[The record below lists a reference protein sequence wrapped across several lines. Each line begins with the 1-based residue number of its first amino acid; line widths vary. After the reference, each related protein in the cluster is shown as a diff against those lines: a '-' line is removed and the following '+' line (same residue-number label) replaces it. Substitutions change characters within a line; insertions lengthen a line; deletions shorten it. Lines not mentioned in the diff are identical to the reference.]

1 MTHNTRSI
9 ITQMSENSGT
19 DHSLAAIILA
29 LCLGLASC
37 NFEEHYSKKIDVERQ
52 ILEQQ
57 LKK

>member
-1 MTHNTRSI
+1 
-9 ITQMSENSGT
+9 MSENSETGYG
-19 DHSLAAIILA
+19 LAAIILA